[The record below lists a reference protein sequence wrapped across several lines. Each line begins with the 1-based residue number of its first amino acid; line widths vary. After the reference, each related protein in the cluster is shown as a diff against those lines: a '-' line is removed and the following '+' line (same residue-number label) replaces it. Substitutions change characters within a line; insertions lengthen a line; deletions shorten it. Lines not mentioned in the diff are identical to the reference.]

1 MTEFTMHEH
10 AAYELAVV
18 GRWLAL
24 AASYRA
30 MAEAKMESER
40 AALVIGGA
48 VIGKNETERRAMT
61 DSLMA
66 GHVAI
71 IDALKAAERLL
82 LARQAVATLILGVPT
97 NGLQL
102 HEGTVRAL
110 LFADDENPD
119 EAVDALLRLAAGYT
133 LGDRR
138 FLPDDEYGREVA
150 DSFGSA
156 TWVADQMKPALAV
169 MLMRAHEGV
178 AGWTVEPAEAKQ
190 QEAEDDG
197 EYKPPF

>member
-1 MTEFTMHEH
+1 MAEFTMHEH

-48 VIGKNETERRAMT
+48 VSGKNETERRAMT

-82 LARQAVATLILGVPT
+82 LARQAVATLILGVPV

-102 HEGTVRAL
+102 HEGTARAL
-110 LFADDENPD
+110 LFVEDENPD
-119 EAVDALLRLAAGYT
+119 AAVDALLRLAASYT
-133 LGDRR
+133 LSDRR

-156 TWVADQMKPALAV
+156 AWVADQMKPALTV
-169 MLMRAHEGV
+169 MLIRAHEGV
-178 AGWTVEPAEAKQ
+178 AGWSVEPAGA